1 MNSLADRRTIMQLRI
16 LISSDTQH
24 GLLSKRVIFLSW
36 PMLKDFFARYFF
48 FQQIFFFFFFFFYQ
62 TSTSLHCVSVCLFFN
77 GNFPSPPNL
86 KIENIAPHNLMSK
99 HKMCALTSFLSHS
112 AFLHPSIILIV
123 LPFVDRLRAF
133 LSALFLGAAK
143 GSGYQQSE

>member
-1 MNSLADRRTIMQLRI
+1 MNSLAADHAIENSDIKRHAALPFIKTCNFSQLAN
-16 LISSDTQH
+16 
-24 GLLSKRVIFLSW
+24 VEIFFC
-36 PMLKDFFARYFF
+36 KVFFS
-48 FQQIFFFFFFFFYQ
+48 QQIFNSFFYQ
-62 TSTSLHCVSVCLFFN
+62 TATNLHCVAVCLFFN
-77 GNFPSPPNL
+77 GIPPNL
-86 KIENIAPHNLMSK
+86 KIENIAPRNLMSK
-99 HKMCALTSFLSHS
+99 HKMCALTSYLSHS